1 MGLEAGE
8 LAALMSVIVVD
19 LALAGDNAIVV
30 GMAAAGLPR
39 EQQRRVVALGVGI
52 AVVCR
57 ILFSVIAVQ
66 LLTIIGL
73 LFAGGLLLLWVA
85 WKMWLEVR
93 AEAAVL
99 QRDAVEVEGGHAAGQ
114 PPPKTFSMAVLQIA
128 IADISMSLDNV
139 LAVAGTA
146 RHHTWVLVV
155 GLALSVILMGV
166 AASYV
171 AQLMN
176 RYPWL
181 TYLGLVIIVF
191 VALSMIYE
199 GGLEIV
205 AAWNG
210 A

>member
-1 MGLEAGE
+1 
-8 LAALMSVIVVD
+8 
-19 LALAGDNAIVV
+19 
-30 GMAAAGLPR
+30 
-39 EQQRRVVALGVGI
+39 
-52 AVVCR
+52 
-57 ILFSVIAVQ
+57 
-66 LLTIIGL
+66 
-73 LFAGGLLLLWVA
+73 
-85 WKMWLEVR
+85 
-93 AEAAVL
+93 
-99 QRDAVEVEGGHAAGQ
+99 
-114 PPPKTFSMAVLQIA
+114 MAVLQIA